1 MEQITLATL
10 NVAAPSKQ
18 RGRRLLDEW
27 ILGSSYDIYVFTET
41 SESDGTDLITS
52 SFKSAGWKV
61 FQRPGVPGDRGVTI
75 ATRIKA
81 ESPQYPVDDPLP
93 GRSIIINLEAHPLVQ
108 LVAMYVPNRGNDGLK
123 IERKRSFLDSWL
135 QYLAQKAPTNQQRVL
150 VGDLNVV
157 PTSQHPVF
165 LPQHVF
171 ENRWYEQLQS
181 HAGLYDAALMHH
193 HRHESTW
200 VAHTGEGYTYDHIM
214 PAKGLCDRV
223 VAFAYDHSPRLST
236 NVSDHSALIL
246 TMNFDSVA
254 YLHRNPPT
262 ELKQMDL
269 L

>member
-1 MEQITLATL
+1 
-10 NVAAPSKQ
+10 
-18 RGRRLLDEW
+18 
-27 ILGSSYDIYVFTET
+27 
-41 SESDGTDLITS
+41 
-52 SFKSAGWKV
+52 
-61 FQRPGVPGDRGVTI
+61 
-75 ATRIKA
+75 
-81 ESPQYPVDDPLP
+81 
-93 GRSIIINLEAHPLVQ
+93 
-108 LVAMYVPNRGNDGLK
+108 MYVPNRGNDGLK